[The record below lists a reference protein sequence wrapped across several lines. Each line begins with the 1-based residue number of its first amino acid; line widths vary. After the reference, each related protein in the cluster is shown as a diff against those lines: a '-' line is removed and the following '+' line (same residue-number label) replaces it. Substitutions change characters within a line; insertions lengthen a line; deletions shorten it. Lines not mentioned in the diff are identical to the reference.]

1 MKEKKL
7 MIAPYLHMDCNLLV
21 VLFVSICYSTIE
33 KCN

>member
-21 VLFVSICYSTIE
+21 VSLVSTCYYIIE
-33 KCN
+33 K